1 MWVISVEL
9 PGTAALWSQIFGGQ
23 NAESAVQTVE
33 LRYRIEIQR
42 YRPGTQ
48 RYMYNVTLTVL

>member
-9 PGTAALWSQIFGGQ
+9 PGTTALWSQIFGGQ
-23 NAESAVQTVE
+23 NVEPAVQTVE

-42 YRPGTQ
+42 YRDVHSGTGPVQ
-48 RYMYNVTLTVL
+48 TR